1 MPPSYATG
9 VITRGP
15 YSYEVTE
22 DMVVEAMRRHMVRRM
37 THGLVGRLFIAV
49 LALLALLIA
58 LDLAFYGR
66 LSRASLA
73 FLVAVP
79 LALAVINLWL
89 VPQLGRRQFRQS
101 AALRAPGS
109 FEWDDGSV
117 RFTSERGEARIR
129 LGELYRWDE
138 TANIVL
144 LYQTE
149 MFFNLVPK
157 ADLQGEAPELIA
169 RLRAAGVKRN

>member
-1 MPPSYATG
+1 MASLVTS
-9 VITRGP
+9 RGP

-22 DMVVEAMRRHMVRRM
+22 DLVVEAMRRHMVRRM

-49 LALLALLIA
+49 LVLLALLIA
-58 LDLAFYGR
+58 LDLAYYGR

-101 AALRAPGS
+101 AALRAPGT
-109 FEWDDGSV
+109 FAWDDGAV
-117 RFTSERGEARIR
+117 RFTSDRGEARIA
-129 LGELYRWDE
+129 LAELYRWDE
-138 TANIVL
+138 TENIVL

-157 ADLQGEAPELIA
+157 AALDGGTPDLIA